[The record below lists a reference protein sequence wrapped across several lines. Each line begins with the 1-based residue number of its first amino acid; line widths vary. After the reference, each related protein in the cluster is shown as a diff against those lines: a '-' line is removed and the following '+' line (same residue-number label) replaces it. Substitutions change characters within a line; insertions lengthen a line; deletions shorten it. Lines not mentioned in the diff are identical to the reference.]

1 MRRALLQEMPEVVAH
16 PFQLSP
22 QLPIPNPF
30 YNYAL
35 RAKELVPFAI
45 VSLLVWKA
53 VAKSIRF

>member
-1 MRRALLQEMPEVVAH
+1 MWRALLQKMPEVVAH
-16 PFQLSP
+16 PFHLPP

-30 YNYAL
+30 YQNAL